1 MRKVKSLFRIRNYST
16 KKILSCDKFPY
27 SHCENKIPKMSSL
40 KLENPKNFKARNSMI
55 KSNLI
60 LDIPIL

>member
-1 MRKVKSLFRIRNYST
+1 MRKVKSLFRIGNYST
-16 KKILSCDKFPY
+16 KKYFLVRNSL

-40 KLENPKNFKARNSMI
+40 KLENPKNFKARNFMI